1 MNYFTTTGYNYR
13 TNQGGGK
20 TNSQYFATDG
30 STPGFIDETRDT
42 ERLRK
47 GISTKTG
54 FGLSLQIL
62 LD

>member
-1 MNYFTTTGYNYR
+1 VEEE
-13 TNQGGGK
+13 QILI
-20 TNSQYFATDG
+20 ATDG
-30 STPGFIDETRDT
+30 STTGFIDGDT

-54 FGLSLQIL
+54 FEWSITQTL